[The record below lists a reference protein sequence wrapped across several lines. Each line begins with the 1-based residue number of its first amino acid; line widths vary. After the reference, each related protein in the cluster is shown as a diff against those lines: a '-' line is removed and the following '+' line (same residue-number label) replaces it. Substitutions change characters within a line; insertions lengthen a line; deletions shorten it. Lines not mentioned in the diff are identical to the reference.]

1 MPRYEL
7 AGKVAI
13 VTGAGRG
20 IGRAIALRLARE
32 EAGVACTDL
41 NEAWAKRVAAEI
53 EAAGGEAL
61 AMRVDVTQRADAER
75 MVSETV
81 SRFGRLDILVNNAGI
96 GVCTSL
102 PTTPHLVVGRSACRV
117 GVGPSLNRSWAQR
130 SRPVVQAGRRA
141 FPGDES
147 VVD

>member
-1 MPRYEL
+1 MR
-7 AGKVAI
+7 KVP
-13 VTGAGRG
+13 VDE
-20 IGRAIALRLARE
+20 ALRLWRMRRPKDLRNLLGRVQSKQQFSDRE
-32 EAGVACTDL
+32 IEGICLLAGVSYDKWTRKAHEKVVAGSTAIDYACT
-41 NEAWAKRVAAEI
+41 N
-53 EAAGGEAL
+53 
-61 AMRVDVTQRADAER
+61 T
-75 MVSETV
+75 
-81 SRFGRLDILVNNAGI
+81 LV

-117 GVGPSLNRSWAQR
+117 GVRPSLNRSWAQR

>member
-1 MPRYEL
+1 MQVFKGATALSLLLLLVTASVTAAPPGEFPLHAAIRAEDLDRLTEL
-7 AGKVAI
+7 LQAGH
-13 VTGAGRG
+13 
-20 IGRAIALRLARE
+20 
-32 EAGVACTDL
+32 DP
-41 NEAWAKRVAAEI
+41 
-53 EAAGGEAL
+53 
-61 AMRVDVTQRADAER
+61 DV
-75 MVSETV
+75 
-81 SRFGRLDILVNNAGI
+81 